1 MAKFCANCGATL
13 ADESKFCPTCG
24 AKVKTVE
31 PVEEIPQTEEV
42 VNGAAASA
50 GTATR
55 TVSVKVP
62 DFKAIID
69 KIGMEKVKLF
79 GIIGGA
85 AIAVIVVISILISVL
100 FPSPK
105 AILKKGLDAMVDSNA
120 RQLVSVLPSF
130 IYELD
135 DDLTKN
141 DYIEILEES
150 MEDSYLEDVKYEI
163 RKIEDVSSSEKK
175 SLKENFEYL
184 EEINDDFDASDIT
197 GYKKAKVR
205 IDDGDDTYTKD
216 FILIKYK
223 GKWCIWI
230 SSGLL

>member
-24 AKVKTVE
+24 AKVK
-31 PVEEIPQTEEV
+31 PVEAEEQIPQTEETA
-42 VNGAAASA
+42 NGAAASA
-50 GTATR
+50 EPVTR

-62 DFKAIID
+62 NFKAIID
-69 KIGMEKVKLF
+69 KIGMEKVKLI

-120 RQLVSVLPSF
+120 RQLVNVLPSF
-130 IYELD
+130 IYDMDED
-135 DDLTKN
+135 MTKN
-141 DYIEILEES
+141 DYIEMLEES
-150 MEDSYLEDVKYEI
+150 MEDSYMEDVKYEI
-163 RKIEDVSSSEKK
+163 RKIEDASSSEKK
-175 SLKENFEYL
+175 SLKEGFELL

-205 IDDGDDTYTKD
+205 FDDGDDTYTRE
-216 FILIKYK
+216 FTLIKYK
-223 GKWCIWI
+223 GKWCLWI
-230 SSGLL
+230 SGGLL

>member
-24 AKVKTVE
+24 AKVKPVE

-42 VNGAAASA
+42 VTEAAEPSEA
-50 GTATR
+50 ATR
-55 TVSVKVP
+55 TVSIKVP
-62 DFKAIID
+62 NFKVLIN
-69 KIGMEKVKLF
+69 KIGAEKLKLF

-85 AIAVIVVISILISVL
+85 AVAAIIVISVLISVL

-135 DDLTKN
+135 DDMTKN
-141 DYIEILEES
+141 DYIEMLEES
-150 MEDSYLEDVKYEI
+150 MEDSYMEDIKYEI
-163 RKIEDVSSSEKK
+163 RKIEDASSSEKK
-175 SLKENFEYL
+175 SLKESFDLL
-184 EEINDDFDASDIT
+184 EEMYDDFDASDIT

-205 IDDGDDTYTKD
+205 IDDGDDTYTRE
-216 FILIKYK
+216 FTLIKYN
-223 GKWCIWI
+223 GKWCLWI
-230 SSGLL
+230 SGGLY

>member
-1 MAKFCANCGATL
+1 MAKFCVNCGATL

-24 AKVKTVE
+24 AKVK
-31 PVEEIPQTEEV
+31 PVEAEGQIPQTEEA
-42 VNGAAASA
+42 VNGAAASE

-62 DFKAIID
+62 DFKALID
-69 KIGMEKVKLF
+69 KIGMDKIKLY

-163 RKIEDVSSSEKK
+163 RKIEDASSSEKK
-175 SLKENFEYL
+175 SLKETFEYL

-205 IDDGDDTYTKD
+205 IDDGDDTYTKE

-223 GKWCIWI
+223 GKWCLWI